1 MKTLIFFREG
11 LSGHYLKS
19 LVDDVPAKVNFR
31 MDPWYPG
38 IYIEKNQTSHVP
50 DCVCMHN
57 ADLTFEQ
64 QFNLV
69 LIILVNKKIYHAIYN
84 NFFKK
89 FLVEDA
95 NPDQYKNWK
104 DNLSFWYDKSFYNIK
119 EYYILLTLDQKN
131 NKYENVVDFDEI
143 LNEQYLQE
151 FFKRYF
157 NRELSDN
164 MRSIIK
170 QYSVNQ
176 LEIELTREGTT
187 MREIID
193 PIPDNKFNCT
203 PWFASYC
210 IFKYETNNNLKETQ
224 RLWSIDDI
232 NYPIDKKFLL
242 DIQNKYL

>member
-19 LVDDVPAKVNFR
+19 LIDDVPVKVNFR

-38 IYIEKNQTSHVP
+38 IYTEKNQTSHVP
-50 DCVCMHN
+50 NCTCVHK
-57 ADLTFEQ
+57 AHLTFEQ

-69 LIILVNKKIYHAIYN
+69 LTILVDKKIYHAIYN

-119 EYYILLTLDQKN
+119 EYYILLNLDRKN
-131 NKYENVVDFDEI
+131 NKYENIVNFDEI

-151 FFKRYF
+151 FFKQYF

-164 MRSIIK
+164 MRLIIK
-170 QYSVNQ
+170 QYSANQ
-176 LEIELTREGTT
+176 LEIELSQEGTT
-187 MREIID
+187 MQEIID

-224 RLWSIDDI
+224 RLWSIDNI
-232 NYPIDKKFLL
+232 NCLIDKKFLL